1 MPLNIYTSTP
11 TKIVD
16 IIKHNALEWAFRL
29 AYPAASA
36 PGKFI
41 IVSIAG
47 EGEVPISVSGF
58 YGETLEITVRK
69 AGEVTSALFEKKVGD
84 TIGVRG
90 PYGNTFPIADF
101 FGKHL
106 LVIAG
111 GSAVAAIKAIVNYYH
126 TETTCSLRHLDIIVG
141 FRSPKHI
148 LFKDDLKVWED
159 WATRCNVVMSVD
171 TNEDPADAWKGKI
184 GFVTNYIKDI
194 RHLNKDS
201 RAIVVGPPRMM
212 ENCVKEL
219 LAHGVQEE
227 NIWLSFERHMKC
239 GVGKCGHCRIS
250 DKYVCNDGPIF
261 NYRQAKEMID

>member
-1 MPLNIYTSTP
+1 MKLNIYESVP
-11 TKIVD
+11 TKIID
-16 IIKHNALEWAFRL
+16 ISKHNDQEWAFRL
-29 AYPAASA
+29 AYPAASE

-41 IVSIAG
+41 IVSIPG

-58 YGETLEITVRK
+58 YGESLEIMVRR
-69 AGEVTSALFEKKVGD
+69 AGEITTALFKKKIGD

-90 PYGNTFPIADF
+90 PYGNTFPVADF

-111 GSAVAAIKAIVNYYH
+111 GSAVAAIKAIVNYYNS
-126 TETTCSLRHLDIIVG
+126 ETTCSLRHLDIIVG
-141 FRSPKHI
+141 FRSPKHV
-148 LFKDDLKVWED
+148 LFKKDLKVWKE
-159 WATRCNVVMSVD
+159 WASRCHVVMSVD

-184 GFVTNYIKDI
+184 GFVTEFIKDI
-194 RHLNKDS
+194 EHLNNDS

-219 LAHGVQEE
+219 LKRGVQEQ

-239 GVGKCGHCRIS
+239 GVGKCGHCRIN
-250 DKYVCNDGPIF
+250 DKYVCNDGPVF
-261 NYRQAKEMID
+261 NYSQAKDMID